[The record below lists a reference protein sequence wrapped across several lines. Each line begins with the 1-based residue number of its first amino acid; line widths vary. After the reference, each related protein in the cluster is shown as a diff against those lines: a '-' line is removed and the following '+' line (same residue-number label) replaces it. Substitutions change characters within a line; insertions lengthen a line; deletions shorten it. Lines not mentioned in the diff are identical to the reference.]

1 MEGNKGRTALEQ
13 KDYQRKYDKK
23 TKIVSAKYV
32 LSDMQDY
39 DRLMDYL
46 KRTGQTAN
54 SFIKRL
60 VNGFFEKGYGN
71 YGYPIPR
78 ECEKGE
84 YYKFDY
90 ISDESFRE
98 LERILGGD
106 AEKYN
111 MVLDYYDGCIKD
123 ELGYALEE
131 KGIAFEEWVADFG
144 ESVSSGA
151 VSLDLQGSDFK
162 KLIEKSMG
170 QSIGEITC
178 G

>member
-123 ELGYALEE
+123 EWDMPLRRRGLHLRNGLLILGKA
-131 KGIAFEEWVADFG
+131 
-144 ESVSSGA
+144 
-151 VSLDLQGSDFK
+151 
-162 KLIEKSMG
+162 
-170 QSIGEITC
+170 
-178 G
+178 